1 MHTITSA
8 TSPPTGAASP
18 RAALVFGLVRHARL
32 RPRYHAFNYPCFF
45 LRLRMDQLPDQ
56 AEVPRGLGINRR
68 SLLSFHDSD
77 HGKGDGNSLGWIR
90 GLLDQAGIHDA
101 DGPIW
106 LHAFTRVLGYTF
118 KPVSFWFCHRTDGSL
133 RAIVC
138 EVNNTFGE
146 RHAYL
151 LAHGNESLRN
161 GEMLTAM
168 KSFYVSP
175 FFRVEG
181 HYRFRFMNLAGRTVS
196 RIDYCDDDGVLLN
209 TSLSGDYA
217 PLNAASVRKALLG
230 YPLFTLGVIVRIHW
244 HALRLWLKRVP
255 FVKKPAAPSAAPT
268 NLSEH

>member
-1 MHTITSA
+1 MQIR
-8 TSPPTGAASP
+8 PPPPPPEALPAS
-18 RAALVFGLVRHARL
+18 RAALVFGVVRHARL
-32 RPRYHAFNYPCFF
+32 RPRHHAFSYPCFF
-45 LRLRMDQLPDQ
+45 LRLRMDQPPTQ
-56 AEVPRGLGINRR
+56 ADLPRGFGLNRR
-68 SLLSFHDSD
+68 APLSFHDVD

-90 GLLDQAGIHDA
+90 GLLEQGGIRDA
-101 DGPIW
+101 DGAIW
-106 LHAFTRVLGYTF
+106 LHAFTRVFGYTF
-118 KPVSFWFCHRTDGSL
+118 KPVSFWFCHRKDGSL

-151 LAHGNESLRN
+151 LAHEGDSLRN

-181 HYRFRFMNLAGRTVS
+181 HYTFRFMNLAGRTVS
-196 RIDYCDDDGVLLN
+196 RIDYCDDQGVLLN
-209 TSLSGDYA
+209 TSLSGHYA
-217 PLNAASVRKALLG
+217 PLDTTGVRQALIA
-230 YPLFTLGVIVRIHW
+230 YPLFTLGVMVRIHW

-255 FVKKPAAPSAAPT
+255 FITKPAPPSAAPT